1 MEIVQSGI
9 VVVEALEVFDVLD
22 SGAIHAAHR
31 WAEILAHTALVYQ
44 PSKIGNL
51 YTRQDLI
58 YLFTN
63 HVNQNHL
70 KVLLHLFIN
79 YYYLNG
85 A

>member
-1 MEIVQSGI
+1 M
-9 VVVEALEVFDVLD
+9 VVEALEVFDVLD
-22 SGAIHAAHR
+22 KGVIHAAHR
-31 WAEILAHTALVYQ
+31 CAEIPAHTALVYQ

-63 HVNQNHL
+63 YVNQNHHN

>member
-1 MEIVQSGI
+1 M
-9 VVVEALEVFDVLD
+9 VVEALEVFDVLD
-22 SGAIHAAHR
+22 NGVIHAAHR
-31 WAEILAHTALVYQ
+31 CAEIPAHTALVYQ

-58 YLFTN
+58 YLLTN
-63 HVNQNHL
+63 YVNQNHHN